1 MSVPGYGGCLVTQN
15 KLKTSKQK
23 TLSEIV
29 TTTKHFLKK
38 RSIKGWVA
46 EGESQLPGVS
56 TGLGGGWRETGVR
69 NLRCIRCRKESI
81 GVVEE

>member
-1 MSVPGYGGCLVTQN
+1 MPGYGGCLVTQN
-15 KLKTSKQK
+15 GLKTSKQK

-29 TTTKHFLKK
+29 TNPKHFLKRNIK
-38 RSIKGWVA
+38 RWVA
-46 EGESQLPGVS
+46 EGENQLPDVS

-69 NLRCIRCRKESI
+69 NLRCIRCRKDSI